1 MDWELYIQHL
11 ISGYIPM
18 IPVMLLYFFILR
30 IKGKKQTIAHVILT
44 FVFCFYLFGIL
55 TMTGIWWFKS
65 FSPRFVLVPFVDMV
79 RGPIDTALN
88 VLLFMPLG
96 FFLPILYEKFGKMR
110 AVVVAGVLISLSVEI
125 VQMFGCGATDINDLI
140 TNTVGSCLGYCVYLL
155 LRRIIPQTWIKTF
168 QVEGIQ
174 CYCELSFCWILSL
187 LIMATIQFNIY
198 RFLF

>member
-1 MDWELYIQHL
+1 MCLLYIPHL

-18 IPVMLLYFFILR
+18 IPVLLLYFFILR
-30 IKGKKQTIAHVILT
+30 MKGKKQTFAHVILT

-79 RGPIDTALN
+79 RGPIDTVLN

-96 FFLPILYEKFGKMR
+96 FFLPILYKKFEKIR
-110 AVVVAGVLISLSVEI
+110 AVVFAGVLISLSVET

-155 LRRIIPQTWIKTF
+155 LYKIIPRTWVKAF
-168 QVEGIQ
+168 QVKGIQ
-174 CYCELSFCWILSL
+174 CYYELLFCWILSL
-187 LIMATIQFNIY
+187 LIMTTIQLNIFD
-198 RFLF
+198 FLF